1 MAKKSIEIK
10 RIILLPAMLMT
21 LSAAGQ
27 NVSGQVVD
35 VRGNGI
41 PYINVVALSL
51 PDSAYVTGIMTDSIG
66 RFGFG
71 VPPEGRL
78 LRVSGVGY
86 KTVYADRRENEGRIL
101 LQEDTKMLGE
111 VVVRSRMPKTRLKGD
126 AMVTNVVGTV
136 LETAGSM
143 ENLLDRIPNVSA
155 NSDKIEVFGRGEPE
169 IYINGRKMLDKVEL
183 ERLSSDNIKSVEVVT
198 NPGARYGASVKSVI
212 RITTK
217 KAVGEG
223 FGFDNRLFGELNDRN
238 YVSGQE
244 RINMNWRSGGLDIG
258 GTFNISR
265 TNTPDPKH
273 MEQITYLDKTWRQPS
288 SIDQVYKNRNIYGRL
303 ALSYMF
309 NENQSLG
316 ASLSWYRL
324 PWNNASGYM
333 KSSVVKDGLLTEELL
348 SSYAA
353 SGQTTTLQGNLY
365 YVGKIGRLGID
376 FNTDWYWNKMGNV
389 MTTVEDYQE
398 TGQEPIN
405 QQVITSSDSRNN
417 LVASKLVLTYPL
429 FGGTLSLGG
438 EYSYSVRNTLYN
450 VLPTDLLEDDKSRIE
465 EGMASAFVE
474 YVRHFGPLSM
484 QAGLRYENVDFDYY
498 DNGVYIGEQ
507 SRVFN
512 NVFPSLSLSGTFGDF
527 GVQLGYASDIYR
539 PSYSQLR
546 SNITYD
552 NRYTYE
558 GGNPFLLPSKSNN
571 VNLSL
576 TYKWIMFN
584 AGWSYVI
591 DPILQNSEP
600 YGDDPSVVLFRH
612 VNGESYDKMYASLNI
627 SPSFGVW
634 HPSLMLG
641 VQKQWFA
648 MQVHGHNPLN
658 NPVGTFRFDNT
669 LDTKICRISLNLR
682 YTTRGGDEN
691 IYLMKPSFS
700 TDLSL
705 YKAFM
710 QDRLT
715 VQLLVQDL
723 FKTSRQRM
731 TLFYGSMRETLMGT
745 PAQRNISLTVRYKF
759 NVGKSKYKGTGAG
772 QSQKSRM

>member
-1 MAKKSIEIK
+1 MIKICVDIK
-10 RIILLPAMLMT
+10 RMMLLPATLMT
-21 LSAAGQ
+21 LTAAGQ

-35 VRGNGI
+35 AHGKGI

-51 PDSAYVTGIMTDSIG
+51 PDSAYVTGVMTDSIG
-66 RFGFG
+66 RFGFD

-86 KTVYADRRENEGRIL
+86 KTVYADRTGNESRIC
-101 LQEDTKMLGE
+101 LQEDTRMLGE

-136 LETAGSM
+136 LETAGNM
-143 ENLLDRIPNVSA
+143 EDLLDRIPNVSA

-223 FGFDNRLFGELNDRN
+223 FGFDNRLSGDLKERG
-238 YVSGQE
+238 YASGQE

-265 TNTPDPKH
+265 ENRLDPKRID
-273 MEQITYLDKTWRQPS
+273 QITYIDKTLMQPNE
-288 SIDQVYKNRNIYGRL
+288 IDQVYKNTDFYGRL
-303 ALSYMF
+303 ALNYSF
-309 NENQSLG
+309 DNKNSLG
-316 ASLSWYRL
+316 FSFMSYREPWYK
-324 PWNNASGYM
+324 ACGYM
-333 KSSVVKDGLLTEELL
+333 NSEVIKDNILLEKLKSYYNADIQATV
-348 SSYAA
+348 
-353 SGQTTTLQGNLY
+353 LQGNVY
-365 YVGKIGRLGID
+365 YVGKIWNFDIE
-376 FNTDWYWNKMGNV
+376 FNTDWYWNKSVKNMS
-389 MTTVEDYQE
+389 TKETYQE
-398 TGQEPIN
+398 TGLEPVT
-405 QQVITSSDSRNN
+405 QQVSTLSDDLNN
-417 LVASKLVLTYPL
+417 LVASKLVLTSPL
-429 FGGTLSLGG
+429 FGGTLSFGG
-438 EYSYSVRNTLYN
+438 EYSYSVRKTLYG
-450 VLPTDLLEDDKSRIE
+450 VLPADVLEDDKSRIE

-474 YVRHFGPLSM
+474 YVRHFGPFSM
-484 QAGLRYENVDFDYY
+484 QAGVRYENVDFDYY
-498 DNGVYIGEQ
+498 DDGVYVGEQ

-512 NVFPSLSLSGTFGDF
+512 NVFPSLSLSGMLGDF
-527 GVQLGYASDIYR
+527 GVQLGYASDISR
-539 PSYSQLR
+539 PSYNQLR

-558 GGNPFLLPSKSNN
+558 GGNPFLLPSRSNN
-571 VNLSL
+571 VNLAL
-576 TYKWIMFN
+576 TYKWIMLN
-584 AGWSYVI
+584 AGWSHVI
-591 DPILQNSEP
+591 DPIIQHSEP
-600 YGDDPSVVLFRH
+600 YGDDPSVVLFRQ

-627 SPSFGVW
+627 SPTFGVW

-648 MQVHGHNPLN
+648 MQVHGHNPLD

-669 LDTKICRISLNLR
+669 LDTKICRISLNMR

-691 IYLMKPSFS
+691 VYMRKPSFRA
-700 TDLSL
+700 DMSL

-715 VQLLVQDL
+715 VQLQVKDL
-723 FKTSRQRM
+723 FKTSRQRLTM
-731 TLFYGSMRETLMGT
+731 FYGSMRETLWGA
-745 PAQRNISLTVRYKF
+745 PAQRRVSLTVRYKF
-759 NVGKSKYKGTGAG
+759 NVDKSKYKGTGAG

>member
-1 MAKKSIEIK
+1 MTKKSIDIK

-21 LSAAGQ
+21 LTVAGQ

-35 VRGNGI
+35 ARGEGI

-51 PDSAYVTGIMTDSIG
+51 PDSAYVTGVMTDSIG
-66 RFGFG
+66 RFGFD

-86 KTVYADRRENEGRIL
+86 KTVYADRKENEGCIF
-101 LQEDTKMLGE
+101 LQEDTRMLGE
-111 VVVRSRMPKTRLKGD
+111 VVVRSRIPKTRLKGD

-309 NENQSLG
+309 NENKSLG

-333 KSSVVKDGLLTEELL
+333 KSSVVKDDWLTEELL
-348 SSYAA
+348 SSYVA

-417 LVASKLVLTYPL
+417 LVASKLVLTSPL
-429 FGGTLSLGG
+429 FGGTLSFGG
-438 EYSYSVRNTLYN
+438 EYSYSV
-450 VLPTDLLEDDKSRIE
+450 E
-465 EGMASAFVE
+465 E
-474 YVRHFGPLSM
+474 
-484 QAGLRYENVDFDYY
+484 
-498 DNGVYIGEQ
+498 
-507 SRVFN
+507 
-512 NVFPSLSLSGTFGDF
+512 
-527 GVQLGYASDIYR
+527 
-539 PSYSQLR
+539 
-546 SNITYD
+546 
-552 NRYTYE
+552 
-558 GGNPFLLPSKSNN
+558 
-571 VNLSL
+571 
-576 TYKWIMFN
+576 
-584 AGWSYVI
+584 
-591 DPILQNSEP
+591 
-600 YGDDPSVVLFRH
+600 
-612 VNGESYDKMYASLNI
+612 
-627 SPSFGVW
+627 
-634 HPSLMLG
+634 
-641 VQKQWFA
+641 
-648 MQVHGHNPLN
+648 
-658 NPVGTFRFDNT
+658 
-669 LDTKICRISLNLR
+669 
-682 YTTRGGDEN
+682 
-691 IYLMKPSFS
+691 
-700 TDLSL
+700 
-705 YKAFM
+705 
-710 QDRLT
+710 
-715 VQLLVQDL
+715 
-723 FKTSRQRM
+723 
-731 TLFYGSMRETLMGT
+731 
-745 PAQRNISLTVRYKF
+745 
-759 NVGKSKYKGTGAG
+759 KY
-772 QSQKSRM
+772 

>member
-1 MAKKSIEIK
+1 MTKKCVDIK
-10 RIILLPAMLMT
+10 RMMLLPATLMT
-21 LSAAGQ
+21 LTAAGQ

-35 VRGNGI
+35 AHGKGI

-51 PDSAYVTGIMTDSIG
+51 PDSAYVTGVMTDSIG
-66 RFGFG
+66 RFGFD

-86 KTVYADRRENEGRIL
+86 KTVYAGRTGNEGRIC
-101 LQEDTKMLGE
+101 LQEDTRMLGE

-143 ENLLDRIPNVSA
+143 EDLLDRIPNVSA
-155 NSDKIEVFGRGEPE
+155 NSEKIEVFGRGEPE

-223 FGFDNRLFGELNDRN
+223 FGFDNRLSGELKEQG
-238 YVSGQE
+238 YASGQE

-265 TNTPDPKH
+265 ENRLDPKRID
-273 MEQITYLDKTWRQPS
+273 QITYIDKTLMQPNE
-288 SIDQVYKNRNIYGRL
+288 IDQVYKNTDFYGRL
-303 ALSYMF
+303 ALNYSF
-309 NENQSLG
+309 DNKNSLG
-316 ASLSWYRL
+316 FSFMSYREPWYK
-324 PWNNASGYM
+324 ACGYM
-333 KSSVVKDGLLTEELL
+333 NSEVIKDNILLEKLKSYYNADIQATV
-348 SSYAA
+348 
-353 SGQTTTLQGNLY
+353 LQGNVY
-365 YVGKIGRLGID
+365 YVGKIWNFDIE
-376 FNTDWYWNKMGNV
+376 FNTDWYWNKSVKNMS
-389 MTTVEDYQE
+389 TKETYQE
-398 TGQEPIN
+398 TGLEPVT
-405 QQVITSSDSRNN
+405 QQVSTLSDDLNN
-417 LVASKLVLTYPL
+417 LVASKLVLTSPL
-429 FGGTLSLGG
+429 FGGTLSFGG
-438 EYSYSVRNTLYN
+438 EYSYSVRKTLYG
-450 VLPTDLLEDDKSRIE
+450 VLPADVLEDDKSRIE

-474 YVRHFGPLSM
+474 YVRHFGPLNM
-484 QAGLRYENVDFDYY
+484 QAGVRYENVDFDYY
-498 DNGVYIGEQ
+498 DDGVYVGEQ

-512 NVFPSLSLSGTFGDF
+512 NVFPSLSLSGMFGDF
-527 GVQLGYASDIYR
+527 GVQLGYASDISR
-539 PSYSQLR
+539 PSYNQLR
-546 SNITYD
+546 SNINYD

-558 GGNPFLLPSKSNN
+558 GGNPFLLPSRSNN
-571 VNLSL
+571 VNLAF
-576 TYKWIMFN
+576 TYKWIMLN
-584 AGWSYVI
+584 AGWSHVI
-591 DPILQNSEP
+591 DPIIQNSEP
-600 YGDDPSVVLFRH
+600 YGDDPSVVLFRQ

-627 SPSFGVW
+627 SPTFGVW

-648 MQVHGHNPLN
+648 MLVHGHNPLD

-669 LDTKICRISLNLR
+669 LDTKICRISLNMR

-691 IYLMKPSFS
+691 VYMRKPSFRA
-700 TDLSL
+700 DMSL

-715 VQLLVQDL
+715 VQLQIKDL
-723 FKTSRQRM
+723 FKTSRRRLTM
-731 TLFYGSMRETLMGT
+731 FYGSMRETLWGA
-745 PAQRNISLTVRYKF
+745 PAQREISITVRYKF

>member
-1 MAKKSIEIK
+1 MAKKSIGIK

-35 VRGNGI
+35 ARGNGI

-66 RFGFG
+66 RFGFD

-86 KTVYADRRENEGRIL
+86 KTVYVDRTENEGRIF
-101 LQEDTKMLGE
+101 LQEDTRILGE

-223 FGFDNRLFGELNDRN
+223 FGFDNRLFGELNGRN

-333 KSSVVKDGLLTEELL
+333 KSSVVKDDLLTEELL

-389 MTTVEDYQE
+389 MTTVEDYHE
-398 TGQEPIN
+398 TGQKPIN
-405 QQVITSSDSRNN
+405 QQVITSSDSHNN

-429 FGGTLSLGG
+429 LGGTLSLGG

-474 YVRHFGPLSM
+474 YVRHFGPLSV

-558 GGNPFLLPSKSNN
+558 GGNPFLLPSRSNN
-571 VNLSL
+571 VNLSF

-584 AGWSYVI
+584 AGWSHVI

-600 YGDDPSVVLFRH
+600 YGDDPSVVLFRP

-691 IYLMKPSFS
+691 IYMMKPSFS

-731 TLFYGSMRETLMGT
+731 TLFYGSMRETFMGT

>member
-1 MAKKSIEIK
+1 MTKKSIDIK

-21 LSAAGQ
+21 LTVAGQ

-35 VRGNGI
+35 ARGEGI

-51 PDSAYVTGIMTDSIG
+51 PDSAYITGVMTDSVG
-66 RFGFG
+66 RFGFD

-86 KTVYADRRENEGRIL
+86 KTVYVDRTENEGRIF
-101 LQEDTKMLGE
+101 LQEDTRMLGE

-126 AMVTNVVGTV
+126 AMVTNIVGTV

-223 FGFDNRLFGELNDRN
+223 FGFDNKLFGELNDRN

-265 TNTPDPKH
+265 TNTPDPKQ

-288 SIDQVYKNRNIYGRL
+288 SIDQVYKDRNLYGRL

-309 NENQSLG
+309 NENHSLG

-333 KSSVVKDGLLTEELL
+333 KSSVVKDDLLTEELL
-348 SSYAA
+348 SSYVA

-398 TGQEPIN
+398 TEQEPIN
-405 QQVITSSDSRNN
+405 RQVITSSDSRNN
-417 LVASKLVLTYPL
+417 LVASKLVLTSPL
-429 FGGTLSLGG
+429 FGGTLSFGG
-438 EYSYSVRNTLYN
+438 EYSYSVRNTLYS

-527 GVQLGYASDIYR
+527 SVQLGYASDIYR

-558 GGNPFLLPSKSNN
+558 GGNPFLLPSRSNN

-584 AGWSYVI
+584 AGWSHVV

-600 YGDDPSVVLFRH
+600 YGDDPSVVLFRP

-634 HPSLMLG
+634 HPSLMFG

-669 LDTKICRISLNLR
+669 LDTKICRVSLNMR

-691 IYLMKPSFS
+691 IYMMKPSFRA
-700 TDLSL
+700 DLSL

-715 VQLLVQDL
+715 VQLLVKDL
-723 FKTSRQRM
+723 FKTSRRRM
-731 TLFYGSMRETLMGT
+731 TLFYGSMRETFWGT
-745 PAQRNISLTVRYKF
+745 PAQRKISLTVRYKF

>member
-1 MAKKSIEIK
+1 MAKKSIGIK

-35 VRGNGI
+35 ARGNGI
-41 PYINVVALSL
+41 PYINVVTLSL

-66 RFGFG
+66 RFGFD

-86 KTVYADRRENEGRIL
+86 KTVYVDRTENEGRIL

-111 VVVRSRMPKTRLKGD
+111 VVVKSRMPKTRLKGD

-333 KSSVVKDGLLTEELL
+333 KSSVVKDDLLTEELL

-429 FGGTLSLGG
+429 FGGTLSFGG

-474 YVRHFGPLSM
+474 YVRHFGPLSV

-558 GGNPFLLPSKSNN
+558 GGNPFLLPSRSNN

-691 IYLMKPSFS
+691 IYMMKPSFS

-731 TLFYGSMRETLMGT
+731 TLFYGSMRETFMGT

>member
-1 MAKKSIEIK
+1 MTKIRVDIK
-10 RIILLPAMLMT
+10 RMMLLPATLMT
-21 LSAAGQ
+21 LTAAGQ

-35 VRGNGI
+35 AHGNGI

-51 PDSAYVTGIMTDSIG
+51 PDSAYVTGVMTDSIG
-66 RFGFG
+66 RFGFD

-86 KTVYADRRENEGRIL
+86 KTVYADRTDDDGRIC
-101 LQEDTKMLGE
+101 LQEDTQMLGE

-143 ENLLDRIPNVSA
+143 EDLLDRIPNVSA
-155 NSDKIEVFGRGEPE
+155 NSEKIEVFGRGEPE

-223 FGFDNRLFGELNDRN
+223 FGFDNRLSGELKERG

-244 RINMNWRSGGLDIG
+244 HINMNWRSGGLDIG

-265 TNTPDPKH
+265 ENRLDPKRID
-273 MEQITYLDKTWRQPS
+273 QITYIDKTLMQPNE
-288 SIDQVYKNRNIYGRL
+288 IDQVYKNTDFYGRL
-303 ALSYMF
+303 ALNYSF
-309 NENQSLG
+309 DSKNSLG
-316 ASLSWYRL
+316 FSFMSYREPWYK
-324 PWNNASGYM
+324 ACGYM
-333 KSSVVKDGLLTEELL
+333 NSEVIKDNILLEKLKSYYNADIQATV
-348 SSYAA
+348 
-353 SGQTTTLQGNLY
+353 LQGNVY
-365 YVGKIGRLGID
+365 YVGKIWNFDIE
-376 FNTDWYWNKMGNV
+376 FNTDWYWNKSVKNMS
-389 MTTVEDYQE
+389 TKETYQE
-398 TGQEPIN
+398 TGLEPVT
-405 QQVITSSDSRNN
+405 QQVSTLSDDLNN
-417 LVASKLVLTYPL
+417 LVASKLVLTSPL
-429 FGGTLSLGG
+429 FGGTLSFGG
-438 EYSYSVRNTLYN
+438 EYSYSVRKTLYG
-450 VLPTDLLEDDKSRIE
+450 VLPADVLEDDKSRIE

-474 YVRHFGPLSM
+474 YVRHLGPFSM
-484 QAGLRYENVDFDYY
+484 QAGVRYENVDFDYY
-498 DNGVYIGEQ
+498 DDGVYVGEQ

-512 NVFPSLSLSGTFGDF
+512 NVFPSLSLSGMFGDF
-527 GVQLGYASDIYR
+527 GVQLGYASDISR
-539 PSYSQLR
+539 PSYNQLR
-546 SNITYD
+546 SNINYD

-558 GGNPFLLPSKSNN
+558 GGNPFLLPSRSNN
-571 VNLSL
+571 VNLAL
-576 TYKWIMFN
+576 TYKWIMLN
-584 AGWSYVI
+584 AGWSHVI
-591 DPILQNSEP
+591 DPIIQNSEP
-600 YGDDPSVVLFRH
+600 YGDDPSVVLFRQ

-627 SPSFGVW
+627 SPTFGVW

-648 MQVHGHNPLN
+648 MQVHGHNPLD

-669 LDTKICRISLNLR
+669 LDTKICRISLNMR

-691 IYLMKPSFS
+691 VYMRKPSFRA
-700 TDLSL
+700 DMSL

-715 VQLLVQDL
+715 VQLQVKDL
-723 FKTSRQRM
+723 FKTSRQRLTM
-731 TLFYGSMRETLMGT
+731 FYGSMRETLWGA
-745 PAQRNISLTVRYKF
+745 PAQRRVSLTVRYKF
-759 NVGKSKYKGTGAG
+759 NVDKSKYKGTGAG

>member
-1 MAKKSIEIK
+1 MAKKSIGIK

-35 VRGNGI
+35 ARGNGI

-66 RFGFG
+66 RFGFD

-86 KTVYADRRENEGRIL
+86 KTVYVDRTENEGRIF
-101 LQEDTKMLGE
+101 LQEDTRILGE

-333 KSSVVKDGLLTEELL
+333 KSSVVKDDLLTEELL

-429 FGGTLSLGG
+429 FGGTLSFGG

-450 VLPTDLLEDDKSRIE
+450 VLPTDFLEDDKSRIE

-474 YVRHFGPLSM
+474 YVRHLGPLSM

-512 NVFPSLSLSGTFGDF
+512 NVFPSLSLSGSFGDF
-527 GVQLGYASDIYR
+527 CVQLGYASDIYR

-558 GGNPFLLPSKSNN
+558 GGNPFLLPSRSNN

-584 AGWSYVI
+584 AGWSHVI

-600 YGDDPSVVLFRH
+600 YGDDPSVVLFRP

>member
-1 MAKKSIEIK
+1 MAKKSIGIK

-66 RFGFG
+66 RFGFD

-86 KTVYADRRENEGRIL
+86 KTVYADRTENEGRIL

-333 KSSVVKDGLLTEELL
+333 KSSVVKGDLLTEELL

-429 FGGTLSLGG
+429 LGGTLSLGG

-450 VLPTDLLEDDKSRIE
+450 VLPTDFLEDDKSRIE

-558 GGNPFLLPSKSNN
+558 GGNPFLLPSRSNN

-584 AGWSYVI
+584 AGWSHVI

-600 YGDDPSVVLFRH
+600 YGDDPSVVLFRP

-658 NPVGTFRFDNT
+658 NPVGTLRFDNT
-669 LDTKICRISLNLR
+669 LDTKICRISLDMR

-731 TLFYGSMRETLMGT
+731 TLFYGSMRETFMGT

>member
-1 MAKKSIEIK
+1 MTKIRVDIK
-10 RIILLPAMLMT
+10 RMMLLPATLMT
-21 LSAAGQ
+21 LTAAGQ

-35 VRGNGI
+35 AHGKGI

-51 PDSAYVTGIMTDSIG
+51 PDSAYVTGVMTDSIG
-66 RFGFG
+66 RFGFD

-86 KTVYADRRENEGRIL
+86 KTVYADRTGNEGRIC
-101 LQEDTKMLGE
+101 LQEDTRMLGE

-136 LETAGSM
+136 LETAGNM
-143 ENLLDRIPNVSA
+143 EDLLDRIPNVSA

-223 FGFDNRLFGELNDRN
+223 FGFDNRLSGDLKERG
-238 YVSGQE
+238 YASGQE

-265 TNTPDPKH
+265 TNTLDPKQ

-288 SIDQVYKNRNIYGRL
+288 SLDQVYKKRNIYGRL

-309 NENQSLG
+309 NENHSLG
-316 ASLSWYRL
+316 ASLSWYRM
-324 PWNNASGYM
+324 PWDNASGYM
-333 KSSVVKDGLLTEELL
+333 KSSVVKDDLLTEKLL
-348 SSYAA
+348 SSYIA
-353 SGQTTTLQGNLY
+353 SGQGTTLQGNLY
-365 YVGKIGRLGID
+365 YVGKIGQLGVD
-376 FNTDWYWNKMGNV
+376 FNADWYWSKTGRH

-398 TGQEPIN
+398 TGQEPVN
-405 QQVITSSDSRNN
+405 QQVSTSSDGRNN
-417 LVASKLVLTYPL
+417 LVASKLVLTSPL
-429 FGGTLSLGG
+429 FGGTLSFGG
-438 EYSYSVRNTLYN
+438 EYSYSVRKTLYG
-450 VLPTDLLEDDKSRIE
+450 VLPADVLEDDKSRIE

-474 YVRHFGPLSM
+474 YVRHYGPLSM
-484 QAGLRYENVDFDYY
+484 QAGVRYENVDFDYY
-498 DNGVYIGEQ
+498 DDGVYVGEQ

-512 NVFPSLSLSGTFGDF
+512 NIFPSLSLSGMFGDF
-527 GVQLGYASDIYR
+527 GVQLGYASDISR
-539 PSYSQLR
+539 PSYNQLR

-558 GGNPFLLPSKSNN
+558 GGNPFLLPSRSNN
-571 VNLSL
+571 VNLAL
-576 TYKWIMFN
+576 TYKWIMLN
-584 AGWSYVI
+584 AGWSHVI
-591 DPILQNSEP
+591 DPIIQHSEP
-600 YGDDPSVVLFRH
+600 YGDDPSVVLFRQ

-627 SPSFGVW
+627 SPTFGVW

-648 MQVHGHNPLN
+648 MQVHGHNPLD

-669 LDTKICRISLNLR
+669 LDTKICRISLNMR

-691 IYLMKPSFS
+691 VYMRKPSFRA
-700 TDLSL
+700 DMSL

-715 VQLLVQDL
+715 VQLQVKDL
-723 FKTSRQRM
+723 FKTSRQRLTM
-731 TLFYGSMRETLMGT
+731 FYGSMRETLWGA
-745 PAQRNISLTVRYKF
+745 PAQRRVSLTVRYKF
-759 NVGKSKYKGTGAG
+759 NVDKSKYKGTGAG

>member
-1 MAKKSIEIK
+1 MAKKSIGIK

-66 RFGFG
+66 RFGFD

-86 KTVYADRRENEGRIL
+86 KTVYVDRTENEGRIL

-111 VVVRSRMPKTRLKGD
+111 VVVKSRMPKTRLKGD

-333 KSSVVKDGLLTEELL
+333 KSSVVKDDLLTEELL

-429 FGGTLSLGG
+429 LGGTLSLGG

-558 GGNPFLLPSKSNN
+558 GGNPFLLPSRSNN

-612 VNGESYDKMYASLNI
+612 VNGESYHKMYASLNI

>member
-1 MAKKSIEIK
+1 MTKKSIDIK

-21 LSAAGQ
+21 LTVAGQ

-35 VRGNGI
+35 ARGEGI

-51 PDSAYVTGIMTDSIG
+51 PDSAYVTGVMTDSIG
-66 RFGFG
+66 RFGFD

-86 KTVYADRRENEGRIL
+86 KTVYADIKENEGCIF
-101 LQEDTKMLGE
+101 LQEDTRMLGE
-111 VVVRSRMPKTRLKGD
+111 VVVRSRIPKTRLKGD

-333 KSSVVKDGLLTEELL
+333 KSSVVKDDWLTEELL
-348 SSYAA
+348 SSYVA

-417 LVASKLVLTYPL
+417 LVASKLVLTSPL
-429 FGGTLSLGG
+429 FGGTLSFGG
-438 EYSYSVRNTLYN
+438 EYSYSVRNTLYS

-474 YVRHFGPLSM
+474 YVRHFGPLSV

-512 NVFPSLSLSGTFGDF
+512 NIFPSLSLSGTFGDF

-558 GGNPFLLPSKSNN
+558 GGNPFLLPSRSNN

-576 TYKWIMFN
+576 TYKWILFN
-584 AGWSYVI
+584 AGWSHVI

-600 YGDDPSVVLFRH
+600 YGDDPSVVLFRP

-669 LDTKICRISLNLR
+669 LDTKICRVSLNMR

-691 IYLMKPSFS
+691 IYMMKPSFRA
-700 TDLSL
+700 DLSL

-715 VQLLVQDL
+715 VQLFVKDL

-731 TLFYGSMRETLMGT
+731 TLFYGSMRETFWGT
-745 PAQRNISLTVRYKF
+745 PAQRKISLTVRYKF

>member
-1 MAKKSIEIK
+1 MAKKSIGIK

-35 VRGNGI
+35 ARGNGI

-51 PDSAYVTGIMTDSIG
+51 PDSAYVTGVMTDSVG
-66 RFGFG
+66 RFGFD

-429 FGGTLSLGG
+429 LGGTLSLGG

-474 YVRHFGPLSM
+474 YVRYFGPLSV

-498 DNGVYIGEQ
+498 DNGIYIGEQ

-527 GVQLGYASDIYR
+527 SVQLGYASDIYR

-600 YGDDPSVVLFRH
+600 YGDAPSVVLFRH

-691 IYLMKPSFS
+691 IYMMKPSFS

>member
-1 MAKKSIEIK
+1 MTKKSINIK

-21 LSAAGQ
+21 LTVAGQ
-27 NVSGQVVD
+27 NVSGQVVGA
-35 VRGNGI
+35 RGEGI

-51 PDSAYVTGIMTDSIG
+51 PDSAYVTGVMTDSVG
-66 RFGFG
+66 RFGFD

-86 KTVYADRRENEGRIL
+86 KTVYVDRTENEGRIF
-101 LQEDTKMLGE
+101 LQEDTRMLGE

-126 AMVTNVVGTV
+126 AMVTNIVGTV

-223 FGFDNRLFGELNDRN
+223 FGFDNKLFGELNDRN

-265 TNTPDPKH
+265 TNTPDPKQ

-288 SIDQVYKNRNIYGRL
+288 SIDQVYKDINLYGRL

-309 NENQSLG
+309 NENHSLG
-316 ASLSWYRL
+316 ASFSWYRL

-333 KSSVVKDGLLTEELL
+333 KSSVVKGDFLTEELL
-348 SSYAA
+348 SSYVA

-365 YVGKIGRLGID
+365 YVGKIGRLGIY

-417 LVASKLVLTYPL
+417 LVASKLVLTSPL
-429 FGGTLSLGG
+429 FGGTLSFGG

-474 YVRHFGPLSM
+474 YVRHFGPLSV

-576 TYKWIMFN
+576 AYKWIMFN

-691 IYLMKPSFS
+691 IYMMKPSFRA
-700 TDLSL
+700 DLSL

-731 TLFYGSMRETLMGT
+731 TLFYGSMRETFMGT

>member
-1 MAKKSIEIK
+1 MTKKSIDIK

-21 LSAAGQ
+21 LTVAGK

-35 VRGNGI
+35 ARGDGI

-51 PDSAYVTGIMTDSIG
+51 PDSAYITGVMTDSVG
-66 RFGFG
+66 RFGFD

-86 KTVYADRRENEGRIL
+86 KTVYVDRTENEGRIF
-101 LQEDTKMLGE
+101 LQEDTRMLGE

-183 ERLSSDNIKSVEVVT
+183 ERLSSDNIKSVEVVI

-238 YVSGQE
+238 YVSGQD

-288 SIDQVYKNRNIYGRL
+288 SIDQVYKDINLYGRL

-309 NENQSLG
+309 NENHSLG

-333 KSSVVKDGLLTEELL
+333 KSSVVKDDLLTEELL
-348 SSYAA
+348 SSYVA

-389 MTTVEDYQE
+389 MTTVEDYQK

-405 QQVITSSDSRNN
+405 QQVITFSDSRNN
-417 LVASKLVLTYPL
+417 LVASKLVLTSPL
-429 FGGTLSLGG
+429 FGGTLSFGG

-465 EGMASAFVE
+465 EGMASAFIE
-474 YVRHFGPLSM
+474 YVRHFGPLSV

-576 TYKWIMFN
+576 AYKWIMFN

-669 LDTKICRISLNLR
+669 LDTKICRVSLNLR

-700 TDLSL
+700 ADLSL

-731 TLFYGSMRETLMGT
+731 TLFYGSMRETFWGT
-745 PAQRNISLTVRYKF
+745 PAQRKISLTVRYKF

>member
-1 MAKKSIEIK
+1 MTKKSINIK

-21 LSAAGQ
+21 LTVAGQ
-27 NVSGQVVD
+27 NVSGQVVGA
-35 VRGNGI
+35 RGEGI

-51 PDSAYVTGIMTDSIG
+51 PDSAYVTGVMTDSVG
-66 RFGFG
+66 RFGFD

-86 KTVYADRRENEGRIL
+86 KTVYVDRTENEGRIF
-101 LQEDTKMLGE
+101 LQEDTRMLGE

-126 AMVTNVVGTV
+126 AMVTNIVGTV

-223 FGFDNRLFGELNDRN
+223 FGFDNKLFGELNDRN

-265 TNTPDPKH
+265 TNTPDPKQ

-288 SIDQVYKNRNIYGRL
+288 SIDQVYKDINLYGRL

-309 NENQSLG
+309 NENHSLG
-316 ASLSWYRL
+316 ASFSWYRL

-333 KSSVVKDGLLTEELL
+333 KSSVVKGDFLTEELL
-348 SSYAA
+348 SSYVA

-417 LVASKLVLTYPL
+417 LVASKLVLTSPL
-429 FGGTLSLGG
+429 FGGTLSFGG

-474 YVRHFGPLSM
+474 YVRHFGPLSV

-558 GGNPFLLPSKSNN
+558 GGNPFLLPSRSNN

-584 AGWSYVI
+584 AGWSHVV

-600 YGDDPSVVLFRH
+600 YGDDPSVVLFRP

-669 LDTKICRISLNLR
+669 LDTKICRISLNLC

-691 IYLMKPSFS
+691 IYLMKPSCS
-700 TDLSL
+700 ADLSL

-715 VQLLVQDL
+715 VQLLVKDL

-731 TLFYGSMRETLMGT
+731 TLFYGSMRETFMGT
-745 PAQRNISLTVRYKF
+745 PAQRKISLTVRYKF

>member
-1 MAKKSIEIK
+1 MTKKSIDIK

-21 LSAAGQ
+21 LTVAGQ

-35 VRGNGI
+35 ARGNGI

-51 PDSAYVTGIMTDSIG
+51 PDSAYVTGVMTDSIG
-66 RFGFG
+66 RFGFD

-86 KTVYADRRENEGRIL
+86 KTVYADRKENEGRIF

-143 ENLLDRIPNVSA
+143 ENLLDHIPNVSA

-223 FGFDNRLFGELNDRN
+223 FGFDNKLFGELNDRN

-265 TNTPDPKH
+265 TNTPDPKR

-288 SIDQVYKNRNIYGRL
+288 SIDQVYKDRNLYGRL

-309 NENQSLG
+309 NENHSLG
-316 ASLSWYRL
+316 ASFSWYRL

-333 KSSVVKDGLLTEELL
+333 KSSVVKDDLLTEELL

-365 YVGKIGRLGID
+365 YVGKVGRLGID

-429 FGGTLSLGG
+429 FGGILSFGG
-438 EYSYSVRNTLYN
+438 EYSYSVRNTLYS

-512 NVFPSLSLSGTFGDF
+512 NIFPSLSLSGTFGDF
-527 GVQLGYASDIYR
+527 GVLLGYASDIYR

-558 GGNPFLLPSKSNN
+558 GGNPFLLPSRSNN

-576 TYKWIMFN
+576 TYK
-584 AGWSYVI
+584 
-591 DPILQNSEP
+591 
-600 YGDDPSVVLFRH
+600 
-612 VNGESYDKMYASLNI
+612 
-627 SPSFGVW
+627 
-634 HPSLMLG
+634 
-641 VQKQWFA
+641 
-648 MQVHGHNPLN
+648 
-658 NPVGTFRFDNT
+658 
-669 LDTKICRISLNLR
+669 
-682 YTTRGGDEN
+682 
-691 IYLMKPSFS
+691 
-700 TDLSL
+700 
-705 YKAFM
+705 
-710 QDRLT
+710 
-715 VQLLVQDL
+715 
-723 FKTSRQRM
+723 
-731 TLFYGSMRETLMGT
+731 
-745 PAQRNISLTVRYKF
+745 
-759 NVGKSKYKGTGAG
+759 
-772 QSQKSRM
+772 

>member
-1 MAKKSIEIK
+1 
-10 RIILLPAMLMT
+10 
-21 LSAAGQ
+21 
-27 NVSGQVVD
+27 
-35 VRGNGI
+35 
-41 PYINVVALSL
+41 
-51 PDSAYVTGIMTDSIG
+51 
-66 RFGFG
+66 
-71 VPPEGRL
+71 
-78 LRVSGVGY
+78 
-86 KTVYADRRENEGRIL
+86 
-101 LQEDTKMLGE
+101 
-111 VVVRSRMPKTRLKGD
+111 
-126 AMVTNVVGTV
+126 
-136 LETAGSM
+136 
-143 ENLLDRIPNVSA
+143 
-155 NSDKIEVFGRGEPE
+155 
-169 IYINGRKMLDKVEL
+169 
-183 ERLSSDNIKSVEVVT
+183 
-198 NPGARYGASVKSVI
+198 
-212 RITTK
+212 
-217 KAVGEG
+217 
-223 FGFDNRLFGELNDRN
+223 
-238 YVSGQE
+238 
-244 RINMNWRSGGLDIG
+244 
-258 GTFNISR
+258 
-265 TNTPDPKH
+265 

-309 NENQSLG
+309 NEDQSLG

-333 KSSVVKDGLLTEELL
+333 KSSVVKDDLLTEELL

-389 MTTVEDYQE
+389 MITVENYQE

-429 FGGTLSLGG
+429 LGGTLSLGG

-498 DNGVYIGEQ
+498 DNGVYIDEQ

-527 GVQLGYASDIYR
+527 CVQLGYASDIYR

-558 GGNPFLLPSKSNN
+558 GGNPFLLPSRSNN

-584 AGWSYVI
+584 AGWSHVI

-600 YGDDPSVVLFRH
+600 YGDDPSVVLFRP

>member
-1 MAKKSIEIK
+1 MAKKSIGIK
-10 RIILLPAMLMT
+10 RIILLPAMLMA

-66 RFGFG
+66 RFGFD

-86 KTVYADRRENEGRIL
+86 KTVYADRTENEGRIM

-309 NENQSLG
+309 NEDQSLG

-333 KSSVVKDGLLTEELL
+333 KSSVVKDDLLTEELL

-389 MTTVEDYQE
+389 MTTVGNYQE

-429 FGGTLSLGG
+429 LGGTLSLGG

-474 YVRHFGPLSM
+474 YVRHFGPLSV

-558 GGNPFLLPSKSNN
+558 GGNPFLLPSRSNN

-584 AGWSYVI
+584 AGWSHVI